1 MASYQHAPPGG
12 KVRQKKLSFGA
23 AARQIETGR
32 ILTLFLAGTSRCAVR
47 CPAHPRPPP
56 DSRPEP
62 PTGRLRQRGHRSAMS
77 LPFKDDVKMRRRKMP
92 ANFSKEIWRI
102 PPGFDA
108 CLNKPW
114 NCCSQNCGSQNCGSN
129 CPVPVLEVC
138 PTGQK

>member
-62 PTGRLRQRGHRSAMS
+62 LANGKTAPAGTSQRDVPAIQGRCQDAPPKNAGKLFQRNLADSTRLRRVS
-77 LPFKDDVKMRRRKMP
+77 
-92 ANFSKEIWRI
+92 E
-102 PPGFDA
+102 
-108 CLNKPW
+108 
-114 NCCSQNCGSQNCGSN
+114 
-129 CPVPVLEVC
+129 
-138 PTGQK
+138 